1 MLRLFHVSEEPNISV
16 FEPCVPSREDLDKAK
31 KYVWAITEKCLP
43 NFLTPRDCPRIAYH
57 IGEKT
62 TKEDVENFL
71 SPGLNHCLI
80 VESAWFH
87 QILNT
92 TLYIYEFDTT
102 NFYLQDE
109 IAGYYVSEQTE
120 KPINITR
127 IDDIFYELFKR
138 NIEVRIL
145 PNLWSMADQVVPS
158 SLNFSL
164 CRMRNAIQRINDY
177 EEEYVSEEELKQI
190 EKLKSQGEFISQ
202 KELLEELGIDI
213 NEI

>member
-1 MLRLFHVSEEPNISV
+1 
-16 FEPCVPSREDLDKAK
+16 
-31 KYVWAITEKCLP
+31 
-43 NFLTPRDCPRIAYH
+43 
-57 IGEKT
+57 
-62 TKEDVENFL
+62 
-71 SPGLNHCLI
+71 
-80 VESAWFH
+80 
-87 QILNT
+87 
-92 TLYIYEFDTT
+92 
-102 NFYLQDE
+102 
-109 IAGYYVSEQTE
+109 VSEQTE
-120 KPINITR
+120 KPISITR

-145 PNLWSMADQVVPS
+145 PNLWSMADQVMSS

-202 KELLEELGIDI
+202 KKLLEELGIDI